1 MGFKESNFQS
11 IQVVY
16 KGKKLQPG
24 KEYYWKVMVWDNQN
38 TASEWS
44 EPSAWQMGLPD
55 RKDWKGAQWIAYAEM
70 PDSLRIVP
78 GIHGKG
84 NPDLGPGKDILPLLR
99 KEFAVK
105 KTIKKATV
113 FISGLGHFDLRLNGE
128 KVGDHFLDAGWT
140 QYSKNALYVTF
151 DITDQLRKGKNAIG
165 VYAWQWFLLY
175 AKGTLSQANYR
186 LRLSE
191 NDIAEWLWNTAMA
204 LWKNIVSDNSWKAD
218 RGPVTFQVFTEEKI
232 IMPHSNRWLGL
243 AFI

>member
-1 MGFKESNFQS
+1 MQSAYRILVADDKELLRQGLGNIWDSKKVISNQS

-38 TASEWS
+38 AASEWS

-55 RKDWKGAQWIAYAEM
+55 KKDWKGAQWIAYAAM

-78 GIHGKG
+78 GIHGAG

-99 KEFAVK
+99 KEFVVT

-113 FISGLGHFDLRLNGE
+113 FIAGLGHFDLRLNGE

-140 QYSKNALYVTF
+140 QYSKKRPLCNV
-151 DITDQLRKGKNAIG
+151 
-165 VYAWQWFLLY
+165 
-175 AKGTLSQANYR
+175 
-186 LRLSE
+186 
-191 NDIAEWLWNTAMA
+191 
-204 LWKNIVSDNSWKAD
+204 
-218 RGPVTFQVFTEEKI
+218 
-232 IMPHSNRWLGL
+232 
-243 AFI
+243 